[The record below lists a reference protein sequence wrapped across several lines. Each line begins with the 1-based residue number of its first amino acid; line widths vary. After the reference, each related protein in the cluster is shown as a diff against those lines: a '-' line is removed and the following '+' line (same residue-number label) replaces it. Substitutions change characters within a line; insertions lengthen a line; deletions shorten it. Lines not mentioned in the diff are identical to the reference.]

1 MTNERQAELRGKLY
15 TMLGD
20 RGAAA
25 ASTAAASSSSRTKE
39 PSSARRECSSDREG
53 TSSTEDLRVGAVPYM
68 RTNSTDSTATSEN
81 SGASGGQVQ
90 SPYQSPGQQQGQGL
104 GLGLRGIDSNEWDA
118 DVALGNGNGTGSGLG
133 VGNGTGRGAGAGV
146 GLTDRGVVVDRDRLN
161 SPSGAHSSDK
171 LPL

>member
-1 MTNERQAELRGKLY
+1 MTNERQADLRGKLY

-20 RGAAA
+20 RGSAA

-53 TSSTEDLRVGAVPYM
+53 TSSSEDLRVGAVPYM
-68 RTNSTDSTATSEN
+68 RTNSTDSTGTSEN

-90 SPYQSPGQQQGQGL
+90 SPYQSPGQQQGQGQ
-104 GLGLRGIDSNEWDA
+104 GLRGIDSGEWDA
-118 DVALGNGNGTGSGLG
+118 DIALGHANGMGTVVGTGA
-133 VGNGTGRGAGAGV
+133 GTGAGAGV
-146 GLTDRGVVVDRDRLN
+146 TDRGVVVDRDRLN

>member
-1 MTNERQAELRGKLY
+1 MTNERQADLRGKLY

-20 RGAAA
+20 RGSAA
-25 ASTAAASSSSRTKE
+25 ASTAAAASSSSRTKE

-53 TSSTEDLRVGAVPYM
+53 TSSSEDLRVGAVPYM
-68 RTNSTDSTATSEN
+68 RTNSTDSTGTSEN

-104 GLGLRGIDSNEWDA
+104 GLRGIDGNEWDA
-118 DVALGNGNGTGSGLG
+118 DVALGHANGMGTGVG
-133 VGNGTGRGAGAGV
+133 VGVGV
-146 GLTDRGVVVDRDRLN
+146 TDRGLVVDRDRLN